1 MAYVKEDI
9 VNMALEAIDK
19 EDCVNIEEVIS
30 CLPIATSTFYAWE
43 LEKSESI
50 RTAINQK
57 KVALKKAMRKKWRG
71 SDNATLQIA
80 EFRLMATDEEREAIS
95 VQTVKQDTNLTVQ
108 GKPTIQID
116 FGKEG

>member
-1 MAYVKEDI
+1 MAYDKEEI
-9 VNMALEAIDK
+9 LKLALEAIDK
-19 EDCVNIEEVIS
+19 EDCVTIDELVM
-30 CLPIATSTFYAWE
+30 CLPIDRSTFYLWDFDK
-43 LEKSESI
+43 LDIIKN
-50 RTAINQK
+50 AITEK
-57 KVALKKAMRKKWRG
+57 KVALKKSMRKKWRG

-95 VQTVKQDTNLTVQ
+95 VTTVKQDTNLTVQ